1 METKWKST
9 FHQRINELYEESKD
23 KNYKMTQE
31 EYAAKLGTT
40 RSALRGWLEGK
51 GQPDADG
58 LAYISTALNISV
70 DWLVG
75 KSDLR
80 SPRPT
85 TIALSRS
92 DDPDSD
98 LPDEALK
105 QIEDFRAF
113 IRQKYKKPD

>member
-1 METKWKST
+1 MNTT
-9 FHQRINELYEESKD
+9 FKDRFNQLYEDSNLSQEDFGQLFSASKSQVF
-23 KNYKMTQE
+23 NW
-31 EYAAKLGTT
+31 
-40 RSALRGWLEGK
+40 RSGRGE
-51 GQPDADG
+51 PDTETIKIIAR
-58 LAYISTALNISV
+58 ACNVSV
-70 DWLVG
+70 EWLVG
-75 KSDLR
+75 LSDLR

-98 LPDEALK
+98 LPEEALK

>member
-1 METKWKST
+1 MNTT
-9 FHQRINELYEESKD
+9 FKDRFNQLYEDSSLSQEDFGQLFNASKSQVF
-23 KNYKMTQE
+23 NW
-31 EYAAKLGTT
+31 
-40 RSALRGWLEGK
+40 RSGRGEPDTETIKIIARTCNVSVEWLI
-51 GQPDADG
+51 G
-58 LAYISTALNISV
+58 L
-70 DWLVG
+70 
-75 KSDLR
+75 SDLR
-80 SPRPT
+80 SSRPT

>member
-1 METKWKST
+1 MEGSVFAKRFDRLYQES
-9 FHQRINELYEESKD
+9 ELSQENFGKLFGAN
-23 KNYKMTQE
+23 KNQVYNWRNGSGEPDTDMLASISRACNVSVE
-31 EYAAKLGTT
+31 
-40 RSALRGWLEGK
+40 WLI
-51 GQPDADG
+51 G
-58 LAYISTALNISV
+58 L
-70 DWLVG
+70 
-75 KSDLR
+75 SDLR